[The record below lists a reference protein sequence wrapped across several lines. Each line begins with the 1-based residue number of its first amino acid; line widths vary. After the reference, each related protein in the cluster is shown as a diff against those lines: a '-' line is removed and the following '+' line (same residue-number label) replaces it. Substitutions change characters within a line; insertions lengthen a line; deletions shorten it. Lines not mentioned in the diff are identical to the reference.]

1 MEPGRETIAG
11 AARERRVLVTF
22 AADEGARALV
32 AETLLDVA
40 AVTYLDDVA
49 GARRVA
55 ELSGADAFLSWVVGD
70 ELGDDDWAVL
80 AGFPAARPLLVQ
92 TLSAGVDHVP
102 FASLPAGVT
111 VAGNAGGWAE
121 PMAEHVL
128 AMILALAKR
137 LLVEQDELRR
147 GTFNQEAPTRELR
160 GGTCAILGLG
170 GSGRVVA
177 RLVRALGMRVVAL
190 NSGGATTEPVDFVG
204 TLADLEHVLRPAD
217 VVVVTLP
224 LTTATRGLIGARELG
239 WMRPD
244 AILVNVARGPIVDEA
259 ALYRHLVEHP
269 GFTAGLDVWWDE
281 PFPDDRLRVGYP
293 FLELPNVLGSPHNS
307 GIVQGWFELGLGRAA
322 ENVRRYLLGE
332 PVVGLVRRED
342 YAE

>member
-1 MEPGRETIAG
+1 MEPGRETTAG
-11 AARERRVLVTF
+11 VARERRVLVTF

-32 AETLLDVA
+32 AATLGDLA

-55 ELSGADAFLSWVVGD
+55 ELSGADAYLSWVVGA
-70 ELGDDDWAVL
+70 ELGDDVWAVL

-170 GSGRVVA
+170 GSGRAVA

-217 VVVVTLP
+217 VVVVTL
-224 LTTATRGLIGARELG
+224 
-239 WMRPD
+239 
-244 AILVNVARGPIVDEA
+244 
-259 ALYRHLVEHP
+259 
-269 GFTAGLDVWWDE
+269 
-281 PFPDDRLRVGYP
+281 
-293 FLELPNVLGSPHNS
+293 
-307 GIVQGWFELGLGRAA
+307 RA
-322 ENVRRYLLGE
+322 
-332 PVVGLVRRED
+332 
-342 YAE
+342 